1 MNYITI
7 AAKLEELI
15 KKKITED
22 GLVKSGKMRDSIKVS
37 AGPDGF
43 KVSAVDY
50 FLYLN
55 KEYNI
60 MGEVIASS
68 EFKQF
73 MQKELSKQIEREI
86 TK

>member
-1 MNYITI
+1 MEYTSI
-7 AAKLEELI
+7 ASKLEELI

-22 GLVKSGKMRDSIKVS
+22 GLVKSGKMRDSIKVT

-55 KEYNI
+55 KEHNI
-60 MGEVIASS
+60 MGEVIASA

-73 MQKELSKQIEREI
+73 MKQELTKQIKKEI